1 MRYVC
6 SPGLRIE
13 PLGESWAVYCAQS
26 GESLQL
32 NTEAAAIL
40 EVLAEGPQDAEGVHR
55 ALAHDSQTPLD
66 IVAERMRDVWSE
78 LLTNGLVIE
87 VS

>member
-1 MRYVC
+1 MRFVC

-13 PLGESWAVYCAQS
+13 SLDNSWAAYCARS

-32 NTEAAAIL
+32 NTEAAAVL
-40 EVLAEGPQDAEGVHR
+40 EVLAEGPQDADAVHR
-55 ALAHDSQTPLD
+55 ALASDSDMPPE

-78 LLTNGLVIE
+78 LLANGLIE
-87 VS
+87 VA